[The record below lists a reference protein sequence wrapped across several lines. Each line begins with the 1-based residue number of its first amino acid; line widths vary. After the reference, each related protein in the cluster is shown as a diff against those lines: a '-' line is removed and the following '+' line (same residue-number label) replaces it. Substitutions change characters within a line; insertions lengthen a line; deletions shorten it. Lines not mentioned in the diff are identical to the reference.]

1 MPRLWPE
8 QNTIGTFSRQAQ
20 DRLREQTG
28 FRAQNDGLC
37 NEKNGNRRFSGALA
51 NKSPGK
57 ALGNSDFNVTLHHA
71 TKERT
76 L

>member
-37 NEKNGNRRFSGALA
+37 YEKNGNRRFSGALA
-51 NKSPGK
+51 NKSPG
-57 ALGNSDFNVTLHHA
+57 
-71 TKERT
+71 
-76 L
+76 